1 VTLTKNAEEDL
12 SYFKIYEQ
20 RIIVN
25 SLLNNLKTDADIESK
40 KFVSV
45 HRGEGGGKS

>member
-1 VTLTKNAEEDL
+1 MTFRVTLTKNAEEDL

-40 KFVSV
+40 KRSI
-45 HRGEGGGKS
+45 RSQG